1 MKKIIFSFLCL
12 IFSLSL
18 YSQNSTIDNKSGL
31 IGVINFDY
39 DKSNLDNKDK
49 AVLVSLINQF
59 SKKDITI
66 NGFTDSDGDANYNQ
80 ALSLRRANSVKHFLI
95 KNGYPASKIIGINA
109 NGEVANG
116 VKASNR
122 KVEIYLDLET
132 FNSPEI
138 DTKIITAKKP
148 VSEVIKVETKK
159 KKAVPL
165 KDEISN
171 LEIGESLAIKNL
183 NFKPGRHFLLP
194 ESEPT
199 LKDLLQI
206 LKDNPTLKIEVQGHI
221 CCTTPDLDGRDND
234 TGTMNLSVNR
244 AEYIYNYF
252 INNGIS
258 PYRLSYKGFGASKPL
273 VREITDEDRLKNRRV
288 EIMVVEK

>member
-1 MKKIIFSFLCL
+1 MCL

-159 KKAVPL
+159 RKL
-165 KDEISN
+165 
-171 LEIGESLAIKNL
+171 
-183 NFKPGRHFLLP
+183 FL
-194 ESEPT
+194 
-199 LKDLLQI
+199 
-206 LKDNPTLKIEVQGHI
+206 
-221 CCTTPDLDGRDND
+221 
-234 TGTMNLSVNR
+234 
-244 AEYIYNYF
+244 
-252 INNGIS
+252 
-258 PYRLSYKGFGASKPL
+258 
-273 VREITDEDRLKNRRV
+273 
-288 EIMVVEK
+288 